1 MSYTAQGGGTSM
13 TCPVPASALV
23 LLHDGK
29 LSCNSLKAEAPLL
42 GRPPPCL
49 VQPAPLNGSAAD
61 CRLGD
66 RRLKSGTLYL
76 FSIAPAAARRLER
89 IRSLFFSRLEAARQL
104 YGLRL
109 GMGTWYR
116 LVADHLLLPSGIRR
130 VLYLDTDTCL
140 LASPRAIFEA
150 GSAQPNPL
158 LAARRDL
165 GYTPPARLQK
175 LAAANRLDLRAAAAR
190 WNYSDVVRQSFNAG
204 VLLLNLEA
212 FCNQRLLDRVHEVA
226 EYQATAQTPLF
237 RPSAAGA
244 QLSDND
250 VLEVAALAPCPGCS
264 LGSTSRGS
272 RPHFSSASA

>member
-1 MSYTAQGGGTSM
+1 MEAPAAIARSTHRPTALCTPQWRHASRTEPSFGPKPLRPQLPHGFRRGSSTQFGRQCCSHQCLPVPAMSYTAQGGGTSM

-116 LVADHLLLPSGIRR
+116 LVADHLLLPSGIR
-130 VLYLDTDTCL
+130 
-140 LASPRAIFEA
+140 AW
-150 GSAQPNPL
+150 
-158 LAARRDL
+158 
-165 GYTPPARLQK
+165 
-175 LAAANRLDLRAAAAR
+175 LRAVSPAFLFSAR
-190 WNYSDVVRQSFNAG
+190 
-204 VLLLNLEA
+204 
-212 FCNQRLLDRVHEVA
+212 A
-226 EYQATAQTPLF
+226 ENRHP
-237 RPSAAGA
+237 PST
-244 QLSDND
+244 LS
-250 VLEVAALAPCPGCS
+250 
-264 LGSTSRGS
+264 
-272 RPHFSSASA
+272 